1 MYNSK
6 KKVIV
11 FLILLIVLV
20 SSTTTGY
27 NLYRDS
33 KDEER
38 RINEAYNQVYRTYN
52 ETVDDLNAFYHSR
65 AKTNIEIPGVIEAFR
80 KQDHKKL
87 YTLMRPQWIA
97 MQRENPWLVVMQF
110 HNADG
115 TSLLRLHQPEVYGDP
130 IALHR
135 PMVAYTHKTQQ
146 NVSGFEEGRQGLA
159 YRLMIPIFD
168 RGVYIGAIEFGVSE
182 PYFTD
187 KIHRFAGYESFFFV
201 NKLLLGNF
209 ARINDPIEI
218 GHCIGMDIPVQ
229 YRPFFREYSK
239 LHSKLE
245 NTFFSY
251 SHKTYQ
257 VNVLPVKNY
266 ASKQVGNILFIRQ
279 SDDFKSHTRHT
290 IVASGII
297 MFGLIVLTVLIVDR
311 IYRYI
316 MTKMSFQE
324 RYSQTIL
331 DSVPSPV
338 IVTDGETLVAA
349 NSSFLSYLDYDT
361 IEHFKKEHA
370 CVCEY
375 FEAGDTNEFLM
386 PMHDDQRWTEYMLN
400 HPLKSH
406 KAKMTINGFTT
417 IFEVRISVL
426 KVNDE
431 IRYVVIFND
440 ISVMQMQTMID
451 PLTKIPNRFHFEMV
465 YEHTIK
471 ITQRTNDRLSVIF
484 FDIDH
489 FKNVND
495 TYGHLVGD
503 TVLQHVS
510 ELVSQLIRRSDFF
523 ARWGGEEF
531 VILLPDTDLQEAAHV
546 AEMIR
551 EKIST
556 TNFKDVG
563 TVTCSFGVVMID
575 DAESSEHLLNRAD
588 ELLYEAKYSGRNKVV
603 Y

>member
-6 KKVIV
+6 NKVIV
-11 FLILLIVLV
+11 LLILLIVLV

-27 NLYRDS
+27 NLYRDF
-33 KDEER
+33 KDEDR
-38 RINEAYNQVYRTYN
+38 RINEAYAQVHRTYN
-52 ETVDDLNAFYHSR
+52 ETLDDLNTFYHSR
-65 AKTNIEIPGVIEAFR
+65 AKANIEIPGVIEAF
-80 KQDHKKL
+80 KNHNHDKL
-87 YTLMRPQWIA
+87 YTLIRSQWIA
-97 MQRENPWLVVMQF
+97 MQRENPWLIVMQF
-110 HNADG
+110 HSADG
-115 TSLLRLHQPEVYGDP
+115 TSLLRLHQPDVYGDQ

-135 PMVAYTHKTQQ
+135 PMVDYAHKTQQ
-146 NVSGFEEGRQGLA
+146 NISGFEEGRQGLA
-159 YRLMIPIFD
+159 YRILIPIFD
-168 RGVYIGAIEFGVSE
+168 HGTYLGTLEFGIAN

-201 NKLLLGNF
+201 DRHLLGQF
-209 ARINDPIEI
+209 ARINDPIVI
-218 GHCIGMDIPVQ
+218 GNHIGMDIPVQ

-239 LHSKLE
+239 LHSTLE
-245 NTFFSY
+245 NSLFAY

-257 VNVLPVKNY
+257 LNVINVKNY
-266 ASKQVGNILFIRQ
+266 TSKSVGNIVFIRQ
-279 SDDFKSHTRHT
+279 SDDFKAHMRHT

-297 MFGLIVLTVLIVDR
+297 MIGLILLTILIVDR

-316 MTKMSFQE
+316 TVKMSFQE

-338 IVTDGETLVAA
+338 IVTDGADLIAA
-349 NSSFLSYLDYDT
+349 NSSFLSYLNYDS
-361 IEHFKKEHA
+361 INSFKKEHD

-375 FEAGDTNEFLM
+375 FEPGDTNEFLM
-386 PMHDDQRWTEYMLN
+386 PMQDDQRWTEFMLD

-406 KAKMTINGFTT
+406 KAKITVNGFTT

-426 KVNDE
+426 KVNEE

-440 ISVMQMQTMID
+440 ISAMQMQTMID
-451 PLTKIPNRFHFEMV
+451 PLTKIPNRFHFGMV

-471 ITQRTNDRLSVIF
+471 IAQRTHDRLSVIF

-503 TVLQHVS
+503 TVLQHVCN
-510 ELVSQLIRRSDFF
+510 LVSQLIRRSDFF

-556 TNFKDVG
+556 TYFKDVG
-563 TVTCSFGVVMID
+563 TVTCSFGVVTID
-575 DAESSEHLLNRAD
+575 DTENGEHLLNRAD